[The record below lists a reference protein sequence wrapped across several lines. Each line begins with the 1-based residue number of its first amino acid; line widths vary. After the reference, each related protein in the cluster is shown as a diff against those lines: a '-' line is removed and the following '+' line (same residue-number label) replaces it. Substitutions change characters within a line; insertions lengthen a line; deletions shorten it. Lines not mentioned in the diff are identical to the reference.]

1 MPVGIVTT
9 RWQEHETVPARL
21 ELTAAQ
27 AMLEDGLKRE
37 LERLVGEDGEVLS
50 VAYAARAADG
60 LLRVTAQAECRE
72 EIGREVPAPESD
84 RPAETG
90 GPPE

>member
-1 MPVGIVTT
+1 
-9 RWQEHETVPARL
+9 
-21 ELTAAQ
+21 
-27 AMLEDGLKRE
+27 MLEDGLKRE

-50 VAYAARAADG
+50 VTYTARASGG